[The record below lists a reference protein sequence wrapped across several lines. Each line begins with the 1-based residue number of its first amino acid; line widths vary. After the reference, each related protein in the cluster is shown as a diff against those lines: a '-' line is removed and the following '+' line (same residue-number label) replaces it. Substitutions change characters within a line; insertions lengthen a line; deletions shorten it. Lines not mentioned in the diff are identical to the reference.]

1 MIGRSGTGSGCDRV
15 PLILLAFGYLCGSVP
30 FGLILGRLAGVDVR
44 RTGSGNIG
52 ATNVARSV
60 GLRLGI
66 ATLVADALK
75 GTVPILVADRVG
87 APPALSAGVGVAAF
101 LGHVFPVA
109 LHFAGGKGVATAVG
123 VLAVLAPVAL
133 ACATAAFVVVVVA
146 TRYVSLGSV
155 VAAVCAPAAVGALGY
170 PRSIVAASLA
180 MSAVIIVRHRDNYA
194 RLLAGTEARF
204 TVRKRQA
211 VRPG

>member
-1 MIGRSGTGSGCDRV
+1 M
-15 PLILLAFGYLCGSVP
+15 PLILLAFGYLCGSIP

-60 GLRLGI
+60 GLGVGV
-66 ATLVADALK
+66 ATLIADALK
-75 GTVPILVADRVG
+75 GTVPVLVAGRLG
-87 APPALSAGVGVAAF
+87 ASPTLSASVGVAAF

-123 VLAVLAPVAL
+123 VLAVLAPVAM
-133 ACATAAFVVVVVA
+133 ASAAAAFVVVVAV
-146 TRYVSLGSV
+146 TRYVSLGSA
-155 VAAVCAPAAVGALGY
+155 VAAVCAPVAVAALGY
-170 PRSIVAASLA
+170 PRPVLVASLA

>member
-1 MIGRSGTGSGCDRV
+1 M
-15 PLILLAFGYLCGSVP
+15 PLILLAFGYLCGSIP

-52 ATNVARSV
+52 ATNVARSAGLGV
-60 GLRLGI
+60 GV

-75 GTVPILVADRVG
+75 GTVPVLVVG
-87 APPALSAGVGVAAF
+87 RLATSPALSAGVGVAAF
-101 LGHVFPVA
+101 LGHVFPVT
-109 LHFAGGKGVATAVG
+109 LHFVGGKGVATAVG
-123 VLAVLAPVAL
+123 VLAVLAPVAV
-133 ACATAAFVVVVVA
+133 AYAAAAFVAVVA
-146 TRYVSLGSV
+146 VTRYVSLGSV
-155 VAAVCAPAAVGALGY
+155 IAAVCAPVAIAALGY
-170 PRSIVAASLA
+170 PRPVLAASLA

>member
-1 MIGRSGTGSGCDRV
+1 MTGV
-15 PLILLAFGYLCGSVP
+15 PLLLLAFGYLCGSIP
-30 FGLILGRLAGVDVR
+30 CGLILGRLAGVDVR

-52 ATNVARSV
+52 AANVARSV
-60 GLRLGI
+60 GIGVGV
-66 ATLVADALK
+66 ATLVGDALK
-75 GTVPILVADRVG
+75 GAAPIVIANALG
-87 APPALSAGVGVAAF
+87 APGALSAGVGVAAF
-101 LGHVFPVA
+101 LGHVFPFT

-123 VLAVLAPVAL
+123 VLAVLAPLAVAS
-133 ACATAAFVVVVVA
+133 AAAAFGAVVGT

-155 VAAVCAPAAVGALGY
+155 VGAVCAPVAVAALGY
-170 PRSIVAASLA
+170 PRPVLAASLA

>member
-1 MIGRSGTGSGCDRV
+1 MGGSGTGSGCDRV
-15 PLILLAFGYLCGSVP
+15 PLILLAFGYLCGSIP
-30 FGLILGRLAGVDVR
+30 FGLILGRLADVDVR

-60 GLRLGI
+60 GLGVGI
-66 ATLVADALK
+66 ATLGADVLK
-75 GTVPILVADRVG
+75 GAVPVLVAEWIG
-87 APPALSAGVGVAAF
+87 TPPGLSAAAGVAAF
-101 LGHVFPVA
+101 LGHVFPFT
-109 LHFAGGKGVATAVG
+109 LHFAGGKGVATALG
-123 VLAVLAPVAL
+123 VLAVLAPIAV
-133 ACATAAFVVVVVA
+133 ACAAAVFVAVVGV
-146 TRYVSLGSV
+146 TRFVSLGSV
-155 VAAVCAPAAVGALGY
+155 LAAVCAPVALVALGY
-170 PRSIVAASLA
+170 PRSVAAASLA

>member
-1 MIGRSGTGSGCDRV
+1 V
-15 PLILLAFGYLCGSVP
+15 PVILLAFGYFCGSIP

-44 RTGSGNIG
+44 QTGSGNIG

-60 GLRLGI
+60 GLGVGV

-75 GTVPILVADRVG
+75 GTVPVLVAGQLG
-87 APPALSAGVGVAAF
+87 ASPALSAGVGVAAF

-123 VLAVLAPVAL
+123 VLAVLAPVAV
-133 ACATAAFVVVVVA
+133 ACAAAAFVAVVAA
-146 TRYVSLGSV
+146 TRYVSLGSM
-155 VAAVCAPAAVGALGY
+155 VAAVCAPAVVAALAY
-170 PRSIVAASLA
+170 PRPVLAASLA
-180 MSAVIIVRHRDNYA
+180 MSALIIVRHRGNYA

>member
-1 MIGRSGTGSGCDRV
+1 MGGSGTGSGYSRV
-15 PLILLAFGYLCGSVP
+15 LLILLAFGYLCGSIP

-60 GLRLGI
+60 GLGVGV
-66 ATLVADALK
+66 ATLIADALK
-75 GTVPILVADRVG
+75 GTVPVLVAGQLG
-87 APPALSAGVGVAAF
+87 ASPALSAGVGVAAF
-101 LGHVFPVA
+101 LGHVFPVT
-109 LHFAGGKGVATAVG
+109 LHFVGGKGVATAVG
-123 VLAVLAPVAL
+123 VLAVLAPVAV
-133 ACATAAFVVVVVA
+133 ACAAAAFVAVVA
-146 TRYVSLGSV
+146 VTRYVSLGSV
-155 VAAVCAPAAVGALGY
+155 VAAVCAPAVVAALGY
-170 PRSIVAASLA
+170 PRTVLAASLA
-180 MSAVIIVRHRDNYA
+180 MSALIIVRHRGNYA

>member
-1 MIGRSGTGSGCDRV
+1 MPV
-15 PLILLAFGYLCGSVP
+15 ILLAFGYLCGSIP

-44 RTGSGNIG
+44 QTGSGNIG

-60 GLRLGI
+60 GLGVGV

-75 GTVPILVADRVG
+75 GTVPVLVAGQLG
-87 APPALSAGVGVAAF
+87 ASPALSAGVGVAAF

-123 VLAVLAPVAL
+123 VLAVLAPVAV
-133 ACATAAFVVVVVA
+133 ACAAAAFVAVVAA
-146 TRYVSLGSV
+146 TRYVSLGSM
-155 VAAVCAPAAVGALGY
+155 VAAVCAPVVAAALAY
-170 PRSIVAASLA
+170 PRPVLAASLA
-180 MSAVIIVRHRDNYA
+180 MSALIIVRHRGNYA